1 MNLASRILH
10 IQQQGFLRS
19 AAAWVFGLLF
29 LMMAQFANAQLITT
43 ISNVASM
50 GSLELPVVVAQ
61 VDVTATLTDFNNSTV
76 TFDQDN
82 IMMEQGVTSP
92 LILTVTNA
100 GINDL
105 NNGSVVITFP
115 EGVSATFPVD
125 PLYSAIQQLDGTWL
139 VTFTNPLLPTE
150 SINIAIELNLLPDA
164 DEGVAAITAEFT
176 ANTVLMGSDEATITI
191 GTANAGLFLVH
202 QVDKAVVEPDE
213 SLVYTLAVTNQ
224 LPVAANAIYLTN
236 VLPAGVRFISGSVK
250 INSLPVPDPVVSADG
265 RTLIFDI
272 GTLLANETAT
282 VTYVAYVTAM
292 VKPGA
297 LTSTSIAQ
305 GSNAVSNKANV
316 VTLVRQ
322 DAINVDSHVVG
333 RVLVDSCSM
342 DDTEAVGVTS
352 MRLRSQLVNDH
363 VLYTLNVKG
372 TGVPVNNYQVLVN
385 LPKALS
391 YIDDST
397 TLDGELSK
405 NPQVSDGQ
413 LTFLL
418 GNQPEDWQHQL
429 TFKVKPDREY
439 YGIFETTA
447 YASYEVEGQGTQK
460 TQTLLNTYEASLSGK
475 NYRTFTYWPRF
486 KTLDAQ
492 LQAVDMENI
501 DELKKV
507 LEGEV
512 VNHITVTGHTDSHII
527 HGAGKNKFANNKELS
542 KSRAESIAVYLV
554 DILGIEK
561 DKITVIGKGEDEPVA
576 SNATEEGRQQNRR
589 VEMLVEVLNSNDYR
603 RSSIIL
609 GQESF
614 VVGGVY
620 NKTVLNPQKENDA
633 SVGLANVR
641 LLMEDGRFVDTD
653 KEGRYHFEGLKPGT
667 HVIQLDPQ
675 SIPDGY
681 EAYLCENNT
690 RFAGTPTSHFVDI
703 QKGLIW
709 RSNFHVTRVKNSTA
723 IETGLKL
730 NSELQGDVL
739 HYQMLVQG
747 SALENGSISA
757 IIDLPEA
764 IILDEASVTMDG
776 NPVTMVKDG
785 KQWRIDLPSADAD
798 WKRQVNFNAQINMNN
813 IGEYVSA
820 ASLRVESAN
829 GVIKNSRPVTN
840 IVKLEQPTNKIER
853 YDFGTH
859 FTPASTA
866 LAQADKVTLEDIA
879 FLFKGKVIEKIEI
892 IGHTDN
898 VLSADETNDTLKT
911 NDNLSQLRAQEIGN
925 YLAEKLQLA
934 DDRVIAV
941 GMGDKKAV
949 ASNYTEEGRAQN
961 RRVEIYVHTVQENAP
976 VISALIKPE
985 SIKQR
990 ETLELVETPQAQ
1002 ALAEQQAVAPVT
1014 LPTGILSHKNG
1025 DVLPG
1030 SSASVRVNMDS
1041 RLSQQLYVDGRE
1053 IPASRIGFS
1062 KADPVT
1068 NKTISTYFGV
1078 NMGEAGDHELR
1089 LKGVDPFG
1097 NVRFDQVV
1105 KYTRTGEIK
1114 NIRFVSAE
1122 NNIADGKTPVLAK
1135 IDLFDDRGNKVNAAI
1150 DLVIMEGELQPYVE
1164 TIENK
1169 LPLVDNSNK
1178 MVSVSSDGTAK
1189 FNPVS
1194 KAGFY
1199 RVKLQYNNVDT
1210 ELKIYVKPEYRDWVM
1225 VGVAD
1230 GTLGYENVSGN
1241 MQNLAANDIEEE
1253 YYDDG
1258 KLAFYAK
1265 GKVLGKY
1272 LLTVAFDSS
1281 KTREEDERLM
1291 QLINPDEYYT
1301 LYGDNTEQQ
1310 FDAAS
1315 KEKLYLRL
1323 DADNFYA
1330 LFGDYNTDL
1339 NVTELTR
1346 YSRSFTGA
1354 KAVYESG
1361 NVSVNAFAAQSSQ
1374 LFRRDEILGDGT
1386 SGLYRLSS
1394 NNVVVNS
1401 EKVTLQVRD
1410 RFHSERIISE
1420 QSLNRFGDY
1429 NLDYLDG
1436 SLYFKQP
1443 IMRHDENFNPVYIV
1457 VDYETHGNGKESLI
1471 VGGRAAAKLLG
1482 ERIEIGVSHID
1493 EGVEGVEGQL
1503 SGVDARF
1510 DITREMQFKAEYAI
1524 SSKMQLGNEINAD
1537 AFLAE
1542 LKHRA
1547 ETFEAGVYVQEQEA
1561 GFGLGQLNQSE
1572 LGMRKYGALGNVII
1586 AKDLEVTADIGH
1598 QDNTVDDGERNTLLS
1613 SLIYTPGD
1621 WEFTLGGTIAEDTDN
1636 TGKQYQS
1643 EILNTGVAHTM
1654 LDDRLRLYTRSD
1666 WQLNNDDASVDF
1678 PERHIVGSEFM
1689 LTEDID
1695 IYSEYE
1701 YATSDIIKAD
1711 STRAGLRSRPWA
1723 NATMHNGFQ
1732 QDVSDAEARTFSVF
1746 GLTQAVPFADHWR
1759 ASFTFDQTDTIDRKL
1774 YARVNED
1781 TPLASGTS
1789 NTAIST
1795 NGLIDED
1802 FWATTAGLGYLSGVY
1817 VFDTRIEYR
1826 ETETQQKYGFFTG
1839 WQRNLVDGIGH
1850 ALRLQ
1855 TFITEDQLF
1864 NDQLDAEL
1872 RYSAVI
1878 RPLGSDVFWFNRTEL
1893 KHQDMGGLISS
1904 SKTDKLVE
1912 HLAIN
1917 YLPTINWQ
1925 IATHIGYK
1933 LTRTNL
1939 AGDTFTTDTY
1949 LLGNE
1954 TRYDLTPRWDI
1965 GAHYHVIT
1973 TPDMGLTQDSYG
1985 LSVGVDIAKNLWLS
1999 IGYNVDGYTDE
2010 DFDAN
2015 GYTAKGPFM
2024 KLRFK
2029 FDQDTFSLND

>member
-1 MNLASRILH
+1 MNLASRILYL
-10 IQQQGFLRS
+10 QQRGFLRS

-29 LMMAQFANAQLITT
+29 LMTAQLSNAQLVTT
-43 ISNVASM
+43 ISNIASM

-61 VDVTATLTDFNNSTV
+61 VDVTATLTGFNNSTV
-76 TFDQDN
+76 AFDQDD
-82 IMMEQGVTSP
+82 ISMEQGVTSP
-92 LILTVTNA
+92 LVLTITNT
-100 GINDL
+100 GMNDL

-115 EGVSATFPVD
+115 LGVSATFPVN

-139 VTFTNPLLPTE
+139 VTFTNPLLASE
-150 SINIAIELNLLPDA
+150 SIDITIQLDLLPDA
-164 DEGVAAITAEFT
+164 NDGVGQVTAEFS
-176 ANTVLMGSDEATITI
+176 ANSVLMGSDQAAITI
-191 GTANAGLFLVH
+191 GTVTSGLFLVH

-213 SLVYTLAVTNQ
+213 SVIYSLAVTNQ
-224 LPVAANAIYLTN
+224 LSVDVTDIYLTN
-236 VLPAGVRFISGSVK
+236 VLPAGVRFISGTVK
-250 INSLPVPDPVVSADG
+250 INNLPVPDPVISVDG

-272 GTLLANETAT
+272 GTLTANET
-282 VTYVAYVTAM
+282 VQVSYVAYITAM
-292 VKPGA
+292 VQPGA

-305 GSNAVSNKANV
+305 GNNAVSNKANV
-316 VTLVRQ
+316 EVMVRQ

-342 DDTEAVGVTS
+342 DETEAVGTIS
-352 MRLRSQLVNDH
+352 MRLRSQLIDDY
-363 VLYTLNVKG
+363 VLYTLDLKG
-372 TGVPVNNYQVLVN
+372 TGVPIENYQVLVN
-385 LPKALS
+385 LPEALS
-391 YIDDST
+391 YIGDT
-397 TLDGELSK
+397 TWLDGVLSK
-405 NPQVSDGQ
+405 NPRMENSQ
-413 LTFLL
+413 LIFLL
-418 GNQPEDWQHQL
+418 GNQGEDWQHEL
-429 TFKVKPDREY
+429 TFKAKPNREY
-439 YGIFETTA
+439 FGIFETAA
-447 YASYEVEGQGTQK
+447 YATYDVQGQGTQN
-460 TQTLLNTYEASLSGK
+460 TPTLVNTYEASLSGK
-475 NYRTFTYWPRF
+475 HYRTFTYWPRF
-486 KTLDAQ
+486 KTLDAH
-492 LQAVDMENI
+492 LQEIDMENI
-501 DELKKV
+501 DGLKKV

-512 VNHITVTGHTDSHII
+512 VSHITVTGHTDSHII
-527 HGAGKNKFANNKELS
+527 HGAGKNIFADNKALS
-542 KSRAESIAVYLV
+542 KARAESIANYLV
-554 DILGIEK
+554 NILSIDMEN
-561 DKITVIGKGEDEPVA
+561 ITVVGKGEDEPVA
-576 SNATEEGRQQNRR
+576 DNATVEGRQQNRR
-589 VEMLVEVLNSNDYR
+589 VEMLIEVLNSNDYR

-620 NKTVLNPQKENDA
+620 NKAVLSPHKENAD

-653 KEGRYHFEGLKPGT
+653 KDGRYHFEGLKPGT
-667 HVIQLDPQ
+667 HVIQIDPQ

-681 EAYLCENNT
+681 EPYLCENNT

-703 QKGLIW
+703 KKGLIW
-709 RSNFHVTRVKNSTA
+709 RSNFHVTRIKNSTA

-739 HYQMLVQG
+739 HYTMRVQG
-747 SALENGSISA
+747 SALENGRISA
-757 IIDLPEA
+757 MLDLPEA
-764 IILDEASVTMDG
+764 IILDESSVTMDG
-776 NPVTMVKDG
+776 KPVTMTKDG
-785 KQWRIDLPSADAD
+785 KQWMMDMPFENAD
-798 WKRQVNFNAQINMNN
+798 WTHQITFDTQLNMSTL
-813 IGEYVSA
+813 GEYVSA
-820 ASLRVESAN
+820 AYLKVESAD
-829 GVIKNSRPVTN
+829 GTVKNSRPVTN
-840 IVKLEQPTNKIER
+840 VVKLEQPTNKIER

-859 FTPASTA
+859 FTPASTV
-866 LAQADKVTLEDIA
+866 LSHADKTTLEDIA
-879 FLFKGKVIEKIEI
+879 FLFRGKVIDKIEI

-898 VLSADETNDTLKT
+898 LLLFDEAKDALKN
-911 NDNLSQLRAQEIGN
+911 NDNLSQLRAQEIAD
-925 YLAEKLQLA
+925 YLAGKLQLPN
-934 DDRVIAV
+934 DRVVAV
-941 GMGDKKAV
+941 GMGDKHAV
-949 ASNYTEEGRAQN
+949 ASNYTDEGRAQN
-961 RRVEIYVHTVQENAP
+961 RRVEIYVHTLQENAP

-985 SIKQR
+985 SIKQV
-990 ETLELVETPQAQ
+990 ETIELVEKPQ
-1002 ALAEQQAVAPVT
+1002 ALALANEMIAPLS
-1014 LPTGILSHKNG
+1014 LPVGILSHKNG
-1025 DVLPG
+1025 DVIPG

-1053 IPASRIGFS
+1053 IPDSRIGFR
-1062 KADPVT
+1062 KADPAT
-1068 NKTISTYFGV
+1068 NKTVSTYFGV
-1078 NMGEAGDHELR
+1078 QLGEAGDHELR
-1089 LKGVDPFG
+1089 LKGVDSFG
-1097 NVRFDQVV
+1097 NLRFDQTV

-1114 NIRFVSAE
+1114 NIHFVSAD

-1135 IDLFDDRGNKVNAAI
+1135 IELIDDRGNKVSSAI
-1150 DLVIMEGELQPYVE
+1150 DLMIMEGDLKPYVE
-1164 TIENK
+1164 TIGDK
-1169 LPLVDNSNK
+1169 IALVDNSNK
-1178 MVSVSSDGTAK
+1178 MVSVASDGTMK
-1189 FNPVS
+1189 FNAVS

-1199 RVKLQYNNVDT
+1199 RVKLQYNAVET

-1230 GTLGYENVSGN
+1230 GTVGYEDVSGN
-1241 MQNLAANDIEEE
+1241 MQNLADNDIEEE

-1281 KTREEDERLM
+1281 KTHPDDERLM

-1330 LFGDYNTDL
+1330 LFGDYNTDM

-1346 YSRSFTGA
+1346 YSRTLTGA
-1354 KAVYESG
+1354 KAVYESE
-1361 NVSVNAFAAQSSQ
+1361 NISANAFAAQSSQ

-1394 NNVVVNS
+1394 QNVVVNS
-1401 EKVTLQVRD
+1401 EKVILQVRD

-1420 QSLNRFGDY
+1420 HALNRFGDY
-1429 NLDYLDG
+1429 NMDYLDG

-1443 IMRHDENFNPVYIV
+1443 VLRHDDDFNPVYIV

-1471 VGGRAAAKLLG
+1471 AGGRAAAKLMDDRMEL
-1482 ERIEIGVSHID
+1482 GVSHID
-1493 EGVEGVEGQL
+1493 EGVDGAEGRL
-1503 SGVDARF
+1503 SGIDARF
-1510 DITREMQFKAEYAI
+1510 DITDKMQIKAEYAT

-1537 AFLAE
+1537 AYLAE
-1542 LKHRA
+1542 FKHRA
-1547 ETFEAGVYVQEQEA
+1547 DKFETGVYVQEQEA

-1572 LGMRKYGALGNVII
+1572 LGMRKYGAMGNVIL
-1586 AKDLEVTADIGH
+1586 AKDLEISADVGH
-1598 QDNTVDDGERNTLLS
+1598 QDNTVDDAKRDVLLS
-1613 SLIYTPGD
+1613 SLLYSPED
-1621 WEFTLGGTIAEDTDN
+1621 WEFTVGGTIAEDTDN

-1643 EILNTGVAHTM
+1643 EILNTGVARTL

-1666 WQLNNDDASVDF
+1666 WQLNNDEANVDF

-1711 STRAGLRSRPWA
+1711 TTRAGVRSRPWA

-1732 QDVSDAEARTFSVF
+1732 QDTSDAEARTFSVF
-1746 GLTQAVPFADHWR
+1746 GLTQAVPFAEHWR
-1759 ASFTFDQTDTIDRKL
+1759 ASFTFDQTQTIDRKL
-1774 YARVNED
+1774 YAPVNEN

-1789 NTAIST
+1789 NTVIST

-1802 FWATTAGLGYLSGVY
+1802 FWATTAGLGYLSGIY

-1826 ETETQQKYGFFTG
+1826 ETDTQQKYGLFTG
-1839 WQRNLVDGIGH
+1839 WQRNLVDGVGH
-1850 ALRLQ
+1850 ALRFQ
-1855 TFITEDQLF
+1855 TFITDDQLF

-1872 RYSAVI
+1872 RYSAVV

-1893 KHQDMGGLISS
+1893 KHLDIDSGLTST
-1904 SKTDKLVE
+1904 KTDKLVE

-1917 YLPTINWQ
+1917 YLPTVDWQ

-1933 LTRTNL
+1933 LTRTDISNNS
-1939 AGDTFTTDTY
+1939 FTTDTY

-1973 TPDMGLTQDSYG
+1973 TPDMGITQDSYG

-1999 IGYNVDGYTDE
+1999 MGYNVDGYTDE

-2015 GYTAKGPFM
+2015 GYTAKGPFL

-2029 FDQDTFSLND
+2029 FDQDTFDLNE